1 MSPQV
6 LTTPTNQPVSGP
18 RDVSGT
24 ESNYDLLKRVL
35 SNTLYGDTSTNSNQ
49 NIRDYWEAENMEITE
64 NEGLT
69 SSRQWETHQE
79 IQTSGNLD
87 EQQDMVDSD
96 EEWPLVIKQEEED
109 SDLFAEDSEVTK
121 LWKKVI
127 ADLSIEGLN
136 SYKCRICSFE
146 SPLHV

>member
-1 MSPQV
+1 
-6 LTTPTNQPVSGP
+6 
-18 RDVSGT
+18 
-24 ESNYDLLKRVL
+24 
-35 SNTLYGDTSTNSNQ
+35 
-49 NIRDYWEAENMEITE
+49 MEITE

-146 SPLHV
+146 SPLHVWLRAHISNRHFNGPVASVKYTDYNK